1 MKVTGDEPEPVDVE
15 ALYAEVHPGL
25 YRYCHR
31 LTGDPDAAA
40 DVAQEA
46 FVRLV
51 ERDVQGAPHELR
63 AWLFKVATHRIRDRF
78 RTRENRRR
86 LLEIHPV
93 LPGAAPDPDDE
104 VERAQRVGRVR
115 EVLERLNL
123 RDRELLLM
131 REEGFS
137 YKEMADAV
145 GVAPGSV
152 GTLLARA
159 LARFADALRAEGIHA
174 TG

>member
-1 MKVTGDEPEPVDVE
+1 MDVD
-15 ALYAEVHPGL
+15 ALYSEVHPGL
-25 YRYCHR
+25 VRYCHR

-63 AWLFKVATHRIRDRF
+63 AWLFKVATHRIRDRY

-86 LLEIHPV
+86 LLEEHPV
-93 LPGAAPDPDDE
+93 LPGAAPDPDHE
-104 VERAQRVGRVR
+104 TERADRVTRVR
-115 EVLERLNL
+115 RILDGLAD

-159 LARFADALRAEGIHA
+159 LSRFAHALREEGIGA